1 MPEVGAYMRRILIGL
16 LVAAMAS
23 SAPLAAA
30 VAQSRGDRDQEAE
43 RRREERNRRDQE
55 FNATPA
61 PLRGRPNAGPC
72 PFVRILYDAARY
84 VEFEGGRQASEAVGF
99 TGEIE
104 GVEAECTY
112 READPIDIDMEILFH
127 LGRGPQA
134 EGDRRTYRYWVAV
147 TERNS
152 AILAKQYF
160 DLPVSFER
168 GQDRTYVRERLS
180 GIRIPRA
187 DIAVSGSNFEVLI
200 GFDVTPEMAEFN
212 RAGARFRINAGAAP
226 TQ

>member
-1 MPEVGAYMRRILIGL
+1 MRRFLIGL
-16 LVAAMAS
+16 LAVAAAAS
-23 SAPLAAA
+23 ALP
-30 VAQSRGDRDQEAE
+30 VQAQTRQQDRERQEEQE
-43 RRREERNRRDQE
+43 RRDRQQRDE
-55 FNATPA
+55 DFENTPL
-61 PLRGRPNAGPC
+61 PLRQRPNAGPC

-84 VEFEGGRQASEAVGF
+84 VEFEGGQQASAAVGF

-104 GVEAECTY
+104 GVEAECVY
-112 READPIDIDMEILFH
+112 READPIEIDMEILFH

-134 EGDRRTYRYWVAV
+134 EGDSRTYRYWVAV

-160 DLPVSFER
+160 DLPVNFER

-180 GIRIPRA
+180 GITIPRA

-200 GFDVTPEMAEFN
+200 GFEVTPEMAEFN
-212 RAGARFRINAGAAP
+212 RAGARFRIDAGTPSA
-226 TQ
+226 Q